1 MITKFLE
8 IDYRERFLKKYR
20 NKELSLF
27 ISHEDSLTVAKSL
40 ESQRNTFIWRHGA
53 LENAILSSENWNEKI
68 CKSLNI
74 NTITNTELKDQIEKL
89 KKKLKERL
97 DEKQRKEFYIYL
109 MKVDEIRRFITF
121 LEEKEQC
128 QSVAENYYEPNIYI
142 SEWKFYKIFAVLIA
156 FGMIVFAILF
166 DFLLEINRNI
176 LCGKVL

>member
-1 MITKFLE
+1 M
-8 IDYRERFLKKYR
+8 
-20 NKELSLF
+20 
-27 ISHEDSLTVAKSL
+27 
-40 ESQRNTFIWRHGA
+40 
-53 LENAILSSENWNEKI
+53 ENAILSSENWNEKI
-68 CKSLNI
+68 YKSLNI

-128 QSVAENYYEPNIYI
+128 QSVAENYYEPNTYI

-166 DFLLEINRNI
+166 DFLLEIKRNI
-176 LCGKVL
+176 LCGKLL